1 MTRRVFVNL
10 CAQAAFLA
18 LMTVSPV
25 RAQNKALDFK
35 LVNQTGVTISSIYI
49 APHDTD
55 EWGDD
60 VMEDDVLRNGESLDL
75 EFHPKARAEEWDL
88 RIEDKDGNSV
98 EWESLDL
105 TKITVLT
112 IKIVKGKPVAEW
124 K

>member
-10 CAQAAFLA
+10 CALAAFLTV
-18 LMTVSPV
+18 MTGSPV
-25 RAQNKALDFK
+25 NAQNRALDFK
-35 LVNQTGVTISSIYI
+35 LVNKTGVTISSIYI

-60 VMEDDVLRNGESLDL
+60 VMKEDVLRNGESIDL
-75 EFHPKARAEEWDL
+75 EFHPKAKAEEWDL
-88 RIEDKDGNSV
+88 RIEDKEGNSV

-105 TKITVLT
+105 TEINVLT
-112 IKIVKGKPVAEW
+112 IKIVNGKPVAEW